1 MAAIVRHELKYYI
14 SQSQYQILARLL
26 RSFLTPDENA
36 DENAEYHIR
45 SLYFDTIFD
54 HALHD
59 KIAGVRD
66 RNKYRIR
73 LYNLSDKFIR
83 MECKS
88 KLGDYIAKRQ
98 AVITR
103 DLSEQLMTGDPS
115 GLENTSS
122 GLLREIFREMRINLL
137 RPAVIVDYVREAY
150 MHPAEDV
157 RITFDKQL
165 RSGLFS
171 HDLFNPR
178 LPTIAPLSSPDQV
191 ILEVKFNRVIP
202 DYLSQILSLAAGWS
216 SRSAISKYVLCRR
229 FEGKEF

>member
-1 MAAIVRHELKYYI
+1 MAALVRHELKYYI

-26 RSFLTPDENA
+26 RTLLTPDENA

-45 SLYFDTIFD
+45 SLYFDTIFNQ
-54 HALHD
+54 ALND
-59 KIAGVRD
+59 KVAGVQD

-73 LYNLSDKFIR
+73 IYNLSDKFIR

-88 KLGDYIAKRQ
+88 KLGNYISKRQ
-98 AVITR
+98 TLITR
-103 DLSEQLMTGDPS
+103 DLCEQMVTGDPS

-122 GLLREIFREMRINLL
+122 GLLREVFREMRINLL

-165 RSGLFS
+165 RTGLFS
-171 HDLFNPR
+171 YNLFDAQ
-178 LPTIAPLSSPDQV
+178 LPTISPLADPEQV
-191 ILEVKFNRVIP
+191 ILEVKFNRLIP
-202 DYLSQILSLAAGWS
+202 DYLTDILSLAAGWS

-229 FEGKEF
+229 FEGKDF

>member
-1 MAAIVRHELKYYI
+1 MAAFVRHELKYYI

-26 RSFLTPDENA
+26 RTFLTPDEHA

-45 SLYFDTIFD
+45 SLYFDDVFD
-54 HALHD
+54 SALQE
-59 KIAGVRD
+59 KIAGVKD

-73 LYNLSDKFIR
+73 IYNLSDKFIR

-88 KLGDYIAKRQ
+88 KLDNYIAKRQ

-103 DLSEQLMTGDPS
+103 DLCEQMMTGDPS

-122 GLLREIFREMRINLL
+122 GLLREVFREMRINLL
-137 RPAVIVDYVREAY
+137 KPAVIVDYVREAY

-165 RSGLFS
+165 RTGLFS
-171 HDLFNPR
+171 HDLFNAQ
-178 LPTIAPLSSPDQV
+178 LPTVSPLDDPDQI
-191 ILEVKFNRVIP
+191 ILEVKFNRILP
-202 DYLSQILSLAAGWS
+202 DYLGEILSLAAGWS

-229 FEGKEF
+229 FEGKDF